1 MKVHIVRYTPR
12 TGSRTAQLVDYAV
25 SQLDPSSVTVSDL
38 AAPLPPALDQRTV
51 DAYIQRNYLG
61 QSVDAEAAQ
70 ALAPLDHYVDA
81 LRAADHVILA
91 TPMYNF
97 GLPGAVKAWFD
108 AVIQKD
114 RTWTIR
120 DGRYE
125 GWLTSHKA
133 LLLYTSGGAYE
144 EAPGGMDLLTPM
156 ARQLFGFMGIPAM
169 DVVSAQGTAGGED
182 AVTQAMSQARGQ
194 IDRVLATWRAEAAPA
209 SPVERGLHAEVG

>member
-1 MKVHIVRYTPR
+1 MKVNIVRYTPR
-12 TGSRTAQLVDYAV
+12 TGSRTAQLLDHAV
-25 SQLDPSSVTVSDL
+25 SQLDPETVTVTDL

-61 QSVDAEAAQ
+61 QAVDAEAAQ
-70 ALAPLDHYVDA
+70 ALAPLDRYVDA

-114 RTWTIR
+114 RTWTLR
-120 DGRYE
+120 DGQYE
-125 GWLTSHKA
+125 GWLTGHKA

-144 EAPGGMDLLTPM
+144 EAPAGMDLLTPM
-156 ARQLFGFMGIPAM
+156 ARQLFGFMGVTAM

-182 AVTQAMSQARGQ
+182 AVAQAMSQARARL
-194 IDRVLATWRAEAAPA
+194 DRVLATWRADAAAA